1 MKHLNYPAWEA
12 RLKVEFRS
20 FMFRNFTTIG
30 GTVAEAEEVI
40 GEVFHG
46 RDERSR
52 I

>member
-1 MKHLNYPAWEA
+1 MQHSNYPAWEA
-12 RLKVEFRS
+12 RLRMEFRS

-30 GTVAEAEEVI
+30 GTVAEVEVVI
-40 GEVFHG
+40 SKVYHG

>member
-1 MKHLNYPAWEA
+1 MQYSNYPAWEA
-12 RLKVEFRS
+12 RLRMEFRS

-30 GTVAEAEEVI
+30 GTVAEVEEVTA
-40 GEVFHG
+40 EVFHG

>member
-1 MKHLNYPAWEA
+1 MQHSNYPAWEA
-12 RLKVEFRS
+12 RLRMEFRS

-30 GTVAEAEEVI
+30 CTVAEVEELI

-46 RDERSR
+46 RDELSR